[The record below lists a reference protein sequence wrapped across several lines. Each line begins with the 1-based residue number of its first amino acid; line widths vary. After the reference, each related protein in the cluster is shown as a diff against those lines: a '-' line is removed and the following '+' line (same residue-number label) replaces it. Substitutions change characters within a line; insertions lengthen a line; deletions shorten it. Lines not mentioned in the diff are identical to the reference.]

1 MDRGYALAELL
12 VGGVLVGLL
21 SVGAFRGG
29 GEAVARQRLEASARS
44 LGQGIEAAR
53 REASKRGLPCGLS
66 LGPGGWVPPSGGELA
81 SCQGSQEP
89 GPTTSENASSDAADL
104 AGFELVH
111 NLPAVVRF
119 SSNGFV
125 LDGGTVVL
133 GQRGTALRRCL
144 VMALPLGIV
153 RVGRYQG
160 NPGQGLNST
169 LCAVDVSL

>member
-12 VGGVLVGLL
+12 VGGGLMGLL
-21 SVGAFRGG
+21 LVGAFRGG

-53 REASKRGLPCGLS
+53 REAHKRGLPCGLS
-66 LGPGGWVPPSGGELA
+66 LGLGGWLPPSGGELA
-81 SCQGSQEP
+81 SCTADQKSLQDDWLQ
-89 GPTTSENASSDAADL
+89 ASDR
-104 AGFELVH
+104 AGLELDH

-119 SSNGFV
+119 SSNGLV

-133 GQRGTALRRCL
+133 GLRGTALQRCL

-160 NPGQGLNST
+160 NPGQGLDSSR
-169 LCAVDVSL
+169 CVVDGSL

>member
-81 SCQGSQEP
+81 SCTADQKSLQDDWLQ
-89 GPTTSENASSDAADL
+89 ASDR
-104 AGFELVH
+104 AGLELDH

-153 RVGRYQG
+153 RVGRYEG
-160 NPGQGLNST
+160 TPGQGLNST